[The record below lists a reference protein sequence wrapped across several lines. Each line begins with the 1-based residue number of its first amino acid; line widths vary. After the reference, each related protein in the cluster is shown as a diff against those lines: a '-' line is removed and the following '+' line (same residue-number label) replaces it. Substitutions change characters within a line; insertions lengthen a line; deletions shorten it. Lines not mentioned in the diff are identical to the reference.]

1 MKSWIKSL
9 NQLKV
14 KRFIQFTAL
23 SLGAA
28 AACYLVGR
36 LSAAFGSLAMYG
48 LGALTGGLL
57 LLYFPFI
64 GLLALIVLIP
74 GEELTAFIAGRTFV
88 WVLGVAT
95 FGAWLLR
102 VLTSGGKVKLNMT
115 PTALIFLWFLWGLV
129 STFWAQDQA
138 VALARSIDVAQG
150 AAFIILLQ
158 NLVKDNQRLKIVLFA
173 YFGATVFFSF
183 IAIGAGIS
191 KELKRIVLTEA
202 QNPNALARALGI
214 GLLLA
219 PYVSSQLR
227 QTRWRVLALIG
238 SLPLMV
244 AIFMT
249 GSRGAWLGLI
259 GAVGLTW
266 LISRGRFIKL
276 RSLIAVTGL
285 LFIVILVLNNYG
297 LISRTVLLRA
307 LTLTTSEQTLESSRA
322 NIWRVGWEMIKDN
335 PIIGV
340 GLQNFPVRFEDYM
353 LAAGVAGKRGIYPGR
368 DPHSIFVAMQAE
380 LGIPGLILILS
391 LFWTILKGLLPYRAD
406 KRAICGILLL
416 LFMVLSGAY
425 ATILYRKFFWLALG
439 LAMLIPRVI
448 KNGEPPSA
456 CPVAHVS

>member
-9 NQLKV
+9 NQLKI

-28 AACYLVGR
+28 TACYLVGR
-36 LSAAFGSLAMYG
+36 LSAAFGSFAMYG

-57 LLYFPFI
+57 LLYSPFI
-64 GLLALIVLIP
+64 GLLAMIVLIP

-115 PTALIFLWFLWGLV
+115 PTALVFLWFLWGLA
-129 STFWAQDQA
+129 STFWAQDQV
-138 VALARSIDVAQG
+138 VALSGSIKVAQG

-158 NLVKDNQRLKIVLFA
+158 NLVKDNQKLKIVFFA
-173 YFGATVFFSF
+173 YFGATVLFSL

-191 KELKRIVLTEA
+191 EAMKRITLTEG
-202 QNPNALARALGI
+202 QNPNVLARALGI
-214 GLLLA
+214 GLLLT
-219 PYVSSQLR
+219 PYVFSQVR
-227 QTRWRVLALIG
+227 QIGWRILSLVG
-238 SLPLMV
+238 SLSLMV

-249 GSRGAWLGLI
+249 GSRGTWLGLI
-259 GAVGLTW
+259 GATWLSW
-266 LISRGRFIKL
+266 LISRWRFFKL
-276 RSLIAVTGL
+276 RSLIVVTGL

-307 LTLTTSEQTLESSRA
+307 STLVTREATLESARA
-322 NIWRVGWEMIKDN
+322 YIWRVGWEMIKDN

-340 GLQNFPVRFEDYM
+340 GLQNFPVRFEDYIS
-353 LAAGVAGKRGIYPGR
+353 AAGVAGLPGIYPGR

-380 LGIPGLILILS
+380 LGIPGLILILA
-391 LFWTILKGLLPYRAD
+391 LFWTILKKLLPYRID

-416 LFMVLSGAY
+416 LFMAFSGAY

-448 KNGEPPSA
+448 ENGKPSSA
-456 CPVAHVS
+456 CPVTHVS